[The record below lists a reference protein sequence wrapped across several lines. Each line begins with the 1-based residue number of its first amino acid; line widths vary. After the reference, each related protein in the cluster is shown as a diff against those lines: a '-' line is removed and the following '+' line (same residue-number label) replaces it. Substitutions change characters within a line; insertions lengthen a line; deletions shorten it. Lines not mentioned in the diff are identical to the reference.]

1 MFFKDQAWKEKN
13 GDNSKHFPLKVKKGT
28 NLYLKLLRKFLFAYP
43 EPSNSNLAFLDYPK

>member
-28 NLYLKLLRKFLFAYP
+28 NLYLKL
-43 EPSNSNLAFLDYPK
+43 SSIINLICLVDLSAKW